1 MPNQQPSAERRA
13 SVDPASP
20 VRPHAAAL
28 PAAEKSS
35 LDTVGH
41 SGSVTNDPRPIA
53 RARGGRGSSFL
64 PDSGAG
70 ANERMAMQ
78 GSGVGAHSHSGPGRP
93 NAAPHGS
100 ALPDSPSP
108 ARPISSDDDDD
119 QLSGMGAVAWVV
131 GAVVCV
137 GGVLAGY
144 LALAAIWGPA

>member
-1 MPNQQPSAERRA
+1 MTEH
-13 SVDPASP
+13 D
-20 VRPHAAAL
+20 L
-28 PAAEKSS
+28 PAASRKGIAAPSDPPTRQRRDDAGK
-35 LDTVGH
+35 LKGDNFGH
-41 SGSVTNDPRPIA
+41 ADLTANGTRL
-53 RARGGRGSSFL
+53 GGRGSSFS

-119 QLSGMGAVAWVV
+119 QLSGMGAVAWIV
-131 GAVVCV
+131 GAIV
-137 GGVLAGY
+137 GIGGLLLGY
-144 LALAAIWGPA
+144 LAISAIWGPA